1 MGRSSRSQ
9 KNRPPP
15 QGNLGIISGRNSV
28 DTFQPAAIE
37 EMQTEVVPG
46 PRGGQTPAS
55 DAET

>member
-9 KNRPPP
+9 KNRPTP
-15 QGNLGIISGRNSV
+15 QGNLGIISDQNSV
-28 DTFQPAAIE
+28 DAFQPATIA

-46 PRGGQTPAS
+46 PRGGQTPAL

>member
-15 QGNLGIISGRNSV
+15 QGNLGIISDRNSV
-28 DTFQPAAIE
+28 DAFQQATTE

-46 PRGGQTPAS
+46 PRGGQTPAL

>member
-1 MGRSSRSQ
+1 MVRSSSSH

-15 QGNLGIISGRNSV
+15 QGNFGIISDQNSV
-28 DTFQPAAIE
+28 DAFQQAAME

-46 PRGGQTPAS
+46 PRGGQTPAL